1 MWWSRWNDTNV
12 WEYSSHQTIISNNTV
27 TWTLCLIGK
36 SSYLTSLDNKKCL
49 LAFWSN
55 NKWRKWR
62 ASHLKRSKIV
72 REMWIFS
79 LLNTVVVAV
88 VLLRAR
94 VWTDMS
100 VCLCE
105 YVWGSVT
112 MCWCESDPRP
122 LVIYSKQWVCFPFQ
136 LVNHSF
142 VCYLSKAQLKVYC
155 MRHCGNMNIW
165 LTNKQREKRAG
176 CDYPWRYIFISSH
189 NTLQRQRS
197 SCFRP
202 RICGN

>member
-1 MWWSRWNDTNV
+1 M
-12 WEYSSHQTIISNNTV
+12 
-27 TWTLCLIGK
+27 K
-36 SSYLTSLDNKKCL
+36 SI
-49 LAFWSN
+49 AFIVKQSE
-55 NKWRKWR
+55 
-62 ASHLKRSKIV
+62 IV

-79 LLNTVVVAV
+79 LLNTVDV
-88 VLLRAR
+88 VLLWAW
-94 VWTDMS
+94 VWTDMC

-112 MCWCESDPRP
+112 MCWCKSDPRP
-122 LVIYSKQWVCFPFQ
+122 LVIYSKQWVFFPFQ

-142 VCYLSKAQLKVYC
+142 VCYVSKAQLKVYC
-155 MRHCGNMNIW
+155 MVALWKYEN
-165 LTNKQREKRAG
+165 LTNKQTKKRAG

-202 RICGN
+202 HICGN